1 MKMRFF
7 KAGNILSKDAII
19 INIKTY
25 FAFSYCIKYS
35 LLLMTF
41 KKYIPNLITL
51 LNLLSGCVAS
61 VLAVQGDLVW
71 TAVFVA
77 AGIFFDFFDGLAA
90 RLLDVKSDLGLQL
103 DSLADMVTSGL
114 VPGLVMCQLIFGALH
129 PLDNQLAFSLESSW
143 LVFVGFFITLGS
155 AYRLAQFNID
165 ERQTASFIGLPTP
178 ANALLIL
185 SLGLIIEIHP
195 DSFLVESIQNIYFLI
210 GMSILS
216 TFLLN
221 VELKLF
227 ALKVSNLNFSENW
240 YRYTLVVIS
249 IVGLITLQFVAIPI
263 IILVYILLSVIV
275 QKRV

>member
-1 MKMRFF
+1 
-7 KAGNILSKDAII
+7 
-19 INIKTY
+19 
-25 FAFSYCIKYS
+25 
-35 LLLMTF
+35 MTL
-41 KKYIPNLITL
+41 KKYILNLITL

-90 RLLDVKSDLGLQL
+90 RLLHVKSDLGLQL

-195 DSFLVESIQNIYFLI
+195 DSFLAESIQNIYFLI